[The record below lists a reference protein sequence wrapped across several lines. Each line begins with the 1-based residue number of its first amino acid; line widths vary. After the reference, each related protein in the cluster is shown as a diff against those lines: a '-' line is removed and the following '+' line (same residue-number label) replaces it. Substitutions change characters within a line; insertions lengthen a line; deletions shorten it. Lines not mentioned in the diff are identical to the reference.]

1 MWFVA
6 SFTSVSRIRTQSDR
20 SAFYYK
26 SNALTIR
33 LPVASKK
40 SQSCSEY
47 YSFAVNINLY
57 TTFNK
62 TVRIFVQLTLVTLLI
77 NEWANSHCCG
87 FSGVIQ
93 IVEGVHLSVTLNVA
107 CIENMQTGIEG
118 GVKMTKKMWTSLLND
133 TFSNNSFPDFFAPPS
148 LNQSRRLWVE
158 ALHQSWPQKS
168 KNAIKKSVRL
178 SVR

>member
-1 MWFVA
+1 MWFVD

-107 CIENMQTGIEG
+107 CIENMQTRIEG
-118 GVKMTKKMWTSLLND
+118 GGLKWRKKCGHHYWMTPSVLIVFQI
-133 TFSNNSFPDFFAPPS
+133 FSPP
-148 LNQSRRLWVE
+148 L
-158 ALHQSWPQKS
+158 A
-168 KNAIKKSVRL
+168 
-178 SVR
+178 